1 MFGDLTRVGAN
12 FHATQAWSNLKKV
25 NGGIGQIQSRLSTGK
40 RINSAEDDTSG
51 YALSKHLESRTR
63 GLSQALDNVGTA
75 KNVLNIAEGGYQSQ
89 MSILQ
94 NVKEKLT
101 QAADGSWSTSQRGAI
116 GDQIESLLKE
126 LDDISADTKFNDNAL
141 FTGTAT
147 TYQVGEQNG
156 DTLAVTFDTS
166 NRNIV
171 GENRTNL
178 DFNYNGSNFATRV
191 TSEGVSSDLA
201 SGNVALTVKGV
212 DANGDETTLV
222 SGTDYSFDQTT
233 GVVSFGEDSSGDA
246 IDQDI
251 LAGTYT
257 VTYTYNSTA
266 NGDSY
271 ESTENVELRG
281 EWSGLTQTQAQA
293 GISTFDSAIKSL
305 SKSIQ
310 SVGDSNA
317 RLSSK
322 EESLSLAISNT
333 EATRSRIE
341 DADFAKEQM
350 NMMKLQ
356 ILQQTTVSSFAQS
369 NSAPQMV
376 LSLFR

>member
-12 FHATQAWSNLKKV
+12 SHAMEAWSNLKKV

-63 GLSQALDNVGTA
+63 GLSQALNNVGTA

-101 QAADGSWSTSQRGAI
+101 QAADGSWSDEQRYAI

-126 LDDISADTKFNDNAL
+126 FDDISSDTKFNDSTM
-141 FTGTAT
+141 FGST
-147 TYQVGEQNG
+147 TTFQVGEKNG
-156 DTLAVTFDTS
+156 DTLAVSFDTS
-166 NRNIV
+166 NRSAVGETLGVNLDSIV
-171 GENRTNL
+171 GTVTDEYTVTVEAGGTFDLNDL
-178 DFNYNGSNFATRV
+178 GNYTSGDVATAVDSSDNSVTGTMGTVTAEGV
-191 TSEGVSSDLA
+191 TSD
-201 SGNVALTVKGV
+201 
-212 DANGDETTLV
+212 
-222 SGTDYSFDQTT
+222 T
-233 GVVSFGEDSSGDA
+233 GVFTFA
-246 IDQDI
+246 A
-251 LAGTYT
+251 AGTYT
-257 VTYTYNSTA
+257 VSHTYSGSGSTTTT
-266 NGDSY
+266 D
-271 ESTENVELRG
+271 
-281 EWSGLTQTQAQA
+281 WSGLTQAEAQA
-293 GISTFDSAIKSL
+293 GISKLDDAIKSL
-305 SKSIQ
+305 AKSIQ

-356 ILQQTTVSSFAQS
+356 ILQQTTVSSFSQA
-369 NSAPQMV
+369 NSAPQVV

>member
-12 FHATQAWSNLKKV
+12 FHAMEAWSNLKKV

-63 GLSQALDNVGTA
+63 GLSQALNNVGTA

-101 QAADGSWSTSQRGAI
+101 QAADGSWSDEQRYAI

-126 LDDISADTKFNDNAL
+126 FDDISSDTKFNDSTM
-141 FTGTAT
+141 FGST
-147 TYQVGEQNG
+147 TTFQVGEKNG
-156 DTLAVTFDTS
+156 DTLAVSFDTS
-166 NRNIV
+166 NRSAVGETLGVNLDSIV
-171 GENRTNL
+171 GTVTDEYSVSVEADGTFDLNDL
-178 DFNYNGSNFATRV
+178 GNYTSGDTVVVKDSTGAVLTDGAADSYAMGTTAGAT
-191 TSEGVSSDLA
+191 
-201 SGNVALTVKGV
+201 
-212 DANGDETTLV
+212 ANDPDVE
-222 SGTDYSFDQTT
+222 T
-233 GVVSFGEDSSGDA
+233 GVLTFDV
-246 IDQDI
+246 
-251 LAGTYT
+251 AGTYT
-257 VTYTYNSTA
+257 VSHTYGGSVA
-266 NGDSY
+266 
-271 ESTENVELRG
+271 G
-281 EWSGLTQTQAQA
+281 EALNWGALTQAEAQA
-293 GISTFDSAIKSL
+293 GISKVDDAIKSL

-356 ILQQTTVSSFAQS
+356 ILQQTTVSSFSQA

-376 LSLFR
+376 LGLFR

>member
-1 MFGDLTRVGAN
+1 MFGDLTRIGAN
-12 FHATQAWSNLKKV
+12 FHAMEAWSNLKKV

-51 YALSKHLESRTR
+51 YALSKQLESRVR

-75 KNVLNIAEGGYQSQ
+75 KNVLNIGEGGYQAQ

-94 NVKEKLT
+94 TVKEKLT
-101 QAADGSWSTSQRGAI
+101 QASDGSYSTAQRGAI
-116 GDQIESLLKE
+116 GDQIESLLTE
-126 LDDISADTKFNDNAL
+126 YDDIANDTKFNDNAL
-141 FTGTAT
+141 FSGSAITFH
-147 TYQVGEQNG
+147 VGEGNG
-156 DTLAVTFDTS
+156 DTLSVTFDVS

-171 GENRTNL
+171 GEDRSNL
-178 DFNYNGSNFATRV
+178 DFNYDGDAV
-191 TSEGVSSDLA
+191 TAVASDGVASDLA
-201 SGNVALTVKGV
+201 SGTVTVDSVKGV
-212 DANGDETTLV
+212 DADGVETTIDA
-222 SGTDYSFDQTT
+222 GDYSVDAAT
-233 GVVSFGEDSSGDA
+233 GVVTFDQDS
-246 IDQDI
+246 DI

-257 VTYTYNSTA
+257 ISYSYDSTA
-266 NGDSY
+266 AAGATTT
-271 ESTENVELRG
+271 TEDVELRE
-281 EWSGLTQTQAQA
+281 EWSDLTQAQA
-293 GISTFDSAIKSL
+293 QSAVSTLDGAIKSL
-305 SKSIQ
+305 AKSIQ
-310 SVGDSNA
+310 SVGDSNV

-350 NMMKLQ
+350 SMMKLQ
-356 ILQQTTVSSFAQS
+356 ILQQTTMSSFSQA